1 MWLSLSYPIRVNSK
15 PRVFMQ
21 TSQSLLLDLRWA
33 QSLVDRCRWKGH
45 GTCNLGHQNFIT
57 NPCELIPTFVS
68 FWPVLF
74 GPVEPDWVLFKSK
87 RKLYSLIKE
96 WRNSGPHSKMHTP
109 KRPLERVLIRG
120 RKGWSSSVTAVLLT
134 VLQIKML
141 GEASGHKVHCWH
153 LEEFCAM
160 ILKYQGKPFHTR
172 DTGQKCQV
180 QGPFTMD
187 PMSKWD
193 KNKPKG
199 RGKKLDCI
207 LLFYLMYLMYPG
219 FFASHPVLRQARFHD
234 FHYPDS
240 PQNSTELEDQIQKKQ
255 RILPFY
261 IIWVHRLLK
270 HVCLLQSKYFHSDKQ
285 VLIL

>member
-1 MWLSLSYPIRVNSK
+1 MIQLYYSQCSRSK
-15 PRVFMQ
+15 CWVKHLG
-21 TSQSLLLDLRWA
+21 T
-33 QSLVDRCRWKGH
+33 RCTVGILK
-45 GTCNLGHQNFIT
+45 
-57 NPCELIPTFVS
+57 
-68 FWPVLF
+68 
-74 GPVEPDWVLFKSK
+74 
-87 RKLYSLIKE
+87 
-96 WRNSGPHSKMHTP
+96 
-109 KRPLERVLIRG
+109 
-120 RKGWSSSVTAVLLT
+120 SSV
-134 VLQIKML
+134 Q
-141 GEASGHKVHCWH
+141 W
-153 LEEFCAM
+153 FCTRPAK
-160 ILKYQGKPFHTR
+160 LKYQGKPFHTR

-234 FHYPDS
+234 FQYPDS

-255 RILPFY
+255 HILPFY